1 MTEGIPN
8 GLVTSAN
15 EVGGLCRSDYPMSQ
29 LHQMQ
34 VTFAPVEDR
43 LLFRVNT
50 KQRQEFR
57 FWMTRRY
64 VSLLWKTILDHL
76 RKEQDERESDNE
88 ETEPSAPGEETSPG
102 RQSSETPPPLKDAL
116 LAQEHEAQVAKS
128 DFETQYQESSYLP
141 LGEQPLLLA
150 GIGLKKS
157 ADGKNM
163 VLCMHPPKGDGIE
176 ITLNDQITHSLC
188 RLVADATQKAD
199 WGLDLEFSQASRFFP
214 GKGQGEGDGP
224 GLN

>member
-1 MTEGIPN
+1 M
-8 GLVTSAN
+8 SA
-15 EVGGLCRSDYPMSQ
+15 MSQ

-76 RKEQDERESDNE
+76 RKEQDERDSSTDDAEASD
-88 ETEPSAPGEETSPG
+88 PGEELAPQ
-102 RQSSETPPPLKDAL
+102 RAAAETPPPLKDAL

-128 DFETQYQESSYLP
+128 DFKTEYQESSYLP

-157 ADGKNM
+157 PEGKNS

-188 RLVADATQKAD
+188 RLVADATKKAD

-214 GKGQGEGDGP
+214 GQGKGDGESP